1 MVLCSGLL
9 GVQTEK
15 LILTGGHYGLVEG
28 TSVINGPKC
37 NKGPITSIGV
47 TSTSAIE
54 GDFLLVVTIPHFF
67 AITFMTDQPAV
78 SLYACSTQSFES

>member
-1 MVLCSGLL
+1 MVLCSALL

-28 TSVINGPKC
+28 TSVINGPKS

-47 TSTSAIE
+47 TNTSAI
-54 GDFLLVVTIPHFF
+54 
-67 AITFMTDQPAV
+67 
-78 SLYACSTQSFES
+78 

>member
-1 MVLCSGLL
+1 MLRVLKSKMTSLESFLMILCSGLL
-9 GVQTEK
+9 EVQTEK

-47 TSTSAIE
+47 KST
-54 GDFLLVVTIPHFF
+54 F
-67 AITFMTDQPAV
+67 AI
-78 SLYACSTQSFES
+78 

>member
-1 MVLCSGLL
+1 MLRVLKSKMTSVESFLMVLCSGLL

-47 TSTSAIE
+47 TSTSAI
-54 GDFLLVVTIPHFF
+54 
-67 AITFMTDQPAV
+67 
-78 SLYACSTQSFES
+78 